1 MYTLRHI
8 YRKLPDRFY
17 TMSKNFKFG
26 LRGMSTRFRSNGEII
41 EVTEGDLFWTTH
53 RNRAH
58 LYSNGLLERGAAI
71 GKSYLLENID
81 FEDGDLVVD
90 CGANM
95 GDLQLW
101 FLLKDIKIK
110 YLGIEPNPSDFQCL
124 SRNLLPGSS
133 CLNVALWN
141 ENGNL
146 KFWVDTESASSS
158 LIEPPNHTKVISI
171 ESVRIDG
178 LENLDRI
185 KLLKVEGEG
194 AEPEILLGAAKL
206 LEKIHYI
213 SVDVGPER
221 GLEQLSTRADV
232 SKIMSEF
239 DYKVVLENPY
249 HRETILFENS
259 SHRKL

>member
-1 MYTLRHI
+1 MYILRVV

-17 TMSKNFKFG
+17 TMLKNFQFR
-26 LRGMSTRFRSNGEII
+26 LRGISTRFRCNGGVI

-58 LYSNGLLERGAAI
+58 LYSNGLLARGAAI
-71 GKSYLLENID
+71 GKSYLLEKID
-81 FEDGDLVVD
+81 FEEGDMIVD

-101 FLLKDIKIK
+101 FFLKDINIE
-110 YLGIEPNPSDFQCL
+110 YLGIEPNPSDFECL
-124 SRNLLPGSS
+124 SRNMLPSSS
-133 CLNVALWN
+133 CLNIALWN
-141 ENGNL
+141 ENGSL

-158 LIEPPNHTKVISI
+158 LIEPPNYTKVINVN
-171 ESVRIDG
+171 SVRIDE

-194 AEPEILLGAAKL
+194 AEPEILLGATKL
-206 LEKIHYI
+206 LDKIDYI

-221 GLEQLSTRADV
+221 GLEQLSTRTDV
-232 SKIMSEF
+232 LNIMSEF
-239 DYKVVLENPY
+239 KFNIVLENPY
-249 HRETILFENS
+249 HRKTILFENS
-259 SHRKL
+259 SHREV